1 MTQFEE
7 QFETLLNY
15 WPDEDSTLRQLRIK
29 AFNQFKDL
37 GLPSKK
43 WEDWQF
49 TDFSSLKKTD
59 YRLPLADNL
68 PALPSIIP
76 GRIPNTH
83 LILMINGHYQPQ
95 LSDLPKGVT
104 ISTGFDHFKS
114 NPDFYAIN
122 GDLNPFFALNTSMMN
137 SGIPIIID
145 ANNIIEK
152 PIQVISVMTNF
163 SDPLMN
169 HPRFIFQ
176 VKKNAEATIV
186 EHYSG
191 SSNTS
196 YFINPVT
203 QVTLETNAVLNHIR
217 IQEESSMASHTAST
231 HYTIGHE
238 GRLNSVSVSSGSKL
252 FRHDVKLAFKS
263 KGGYAS
269 LNGLSLTEKDQHH
282 DQHVLLDHASD
293 VCQSHQLFKYILSD
307 KSSGVFNGKVIVRE
321 DTKQTDAN
329 QSNKNLLLSPT
340 ALMNSNPQLE
350 IYAEDV
356 KCAHGS
362 TTGQIDPEALFYL
375 RTRGIGIH
383 KAMELIIGGFSKDII
398 DKINN
403 EDVKSYID
411 KKVTDWLEGAV
422 QHG

>member
-1 MTQFEE
+1 MTQFQE
-7 QFETLLNY
+7 QFEALLNY
-15 WPDEDSTLRQLRIK
+15 WPDENSTLRQLRIK
-29 AFNQFKDL
+29 AFNKFKDL

-49 TDFSSLKKTD
+49 TDFSSLEKTD
-59 YRLPLADNL
+59 YRLPWADNL

-95 LSDLPKGVT
+95 LSDIPKGVT

-137 SGIPIIID
+137 SGISIIID

-152 PIQVISVMTNF
+152 PIQVIYVMTNL

-169 HPRFIFQ
+169 HPRFIFH
-176 VKKNAEATIV
+176 VGKNAEATIA

-191 SSNTS
+191 SSDTS

-203 QVTLETNAVLNHIR
+203 QVILETNAVLNHIR
-217 IQEESSMASHTAST
+217 IQEESSTASHTAST
-231 HYTIGHE
+231 HYTIGRE

-282 DQHVLLDHASD
+282 DQHVLLEHASD

-321 DTKQTDAN
+321 KTKQTDAD

-356 KCAHGS
+356 KCTHGS

-403 EDVKSYID
+403 EDVKSYIN
-411 KKVTDWLEGAV
+411 KKVTDWLEVAV